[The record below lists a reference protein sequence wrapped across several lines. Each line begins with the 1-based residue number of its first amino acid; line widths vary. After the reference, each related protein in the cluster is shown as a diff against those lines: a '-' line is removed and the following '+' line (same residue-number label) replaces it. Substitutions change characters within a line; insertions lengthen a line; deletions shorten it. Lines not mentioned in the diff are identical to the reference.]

1 MFLKNSFWQEEQMEN
16 RLRTNG
22 DGERDGRRKGMMRN
36 AKKVTK
42 PPKRRIA
49 TEEGPLRE
57 PVIAEKFDSSEG
69 SEEKR

>member
-1 MFLKNSFWQEEQMEN
+1 
-16 RLRTNG
+16 
-22 DGERDGRRKGMMRN
+22 MMRN

-69 SEEKR
+69 GEEKR